1 MQCPVLMVSAIGL
14 DKPTHVSPPQFT
26 TSTPKRYRKRNLQE
40 RWRIRGANT
49 GQDRDREHEQE
60 SPRIGF
66 AKGRSLQLLSQAFE
80 VLPATSHLSKRCD
93 ELFRRR
99 GMVPKERELE
109 MGVGENMTDSQG
121 TNHWQD
127 RDADPDLE
135 KEPRDLPRR
144 KKPALLL

>member
-1 MQCPVLMVSAIGL
+1 
-14 DKPTHVSPPQFT
+14 
-26 TSTPKRYRKRNLQE
+26 
-40 RWRIRGANT
+40 
-49 GQDRDREHEQE
+49 
-60 SPRIGF
+60 
-66 AKGRSLQLLSQAFE
+66 
-80 VLPATSHLSKRCD
+80 
-93 ELFRRR
+93 
-99 GMVPKERELE
+99 MVPKERELE